1 MAVVEERIAANGAR
15 CRIMDDAY
23 INASPAEIARRRANA
38 NRIAHQILTDWA
50 RRQAEAAR
58 STEEHNGR

>member
-23 INASPAEIARRRANA
+23 IHASPAELKRREAHA
-38 NRIAHQILTDWA
+38 NRIAHQILTEWA
-50 RRQAEAAR
+50 RRQAEAA
-58 STEEHNGR
+58 SATDEQNGR

>member
-1 MAVVEERIAANGAR
+1 MAVVQEIIAGNGAR

-38 NRIAHQILTDWA
+38 NRIAHQILVRCAQERT
-50 RRQAEAAR
+50 EAAR
-58 STEEHNGR
+58 STEEQNRR